1 MISPAVITLIVLV
14 AAAVLFI
21 SEKIPVPLTAMLC
34 LAVLVLTGIVT
45 PADAIAGFSNS
56 TVILLI
62 SMILVGGALLR
73 PASPKRWQRPL

>member
-45 PADAIAGFSNS
+45 PADMP
-56 TVILLI
+56 L
-62 SMILVGGALLR
+62 
-73 PASPKRWQRPL
+73 PASPTPPSFC